1 MVLRHRSWLDLCGH
15 QLPSN
20 DKRHQ
25 DGLPVLRSTVAL
37 HHRSSLDDIKMAFV
51 CCDEQW
57 CFTTNVCLIFVST
70 CFNQQLQTCPLS
82 AAQCNG
88 VVPCSSLTFGF
99 KGFFS
104 KLSSSI
110 NSLLVDAEIMRW
122 VCSASVWKNSKI
134 TSISFTGDEAKI
146 SSSGISEPSSEK
158 SLCLKMLTSILG
170 FAIQEP
176 QKIKNT
182 NIFLSSIP

>member
-37 HHRSSLDDIKMAFV
+37 HHRSSLDDIKMAFA

-104 KLSSSI
+104 KFPSSI
-110 NSLLVDAEIMRW
+110 NSLLVDAEIMRLGLLSIHLEKLQDHKHKLHW
-122 VCSASVWKNSKI
+122 RRSKNLI
-134 TSISFTGDEAKI
+134 IRD
-146 SSSGISEPSSEK
+146 
-158 SLCLKMLTSILG
+158 LG
-170 FAIQEP
+170 
-176 QKIKNT
+176 T
-182 NIFLSSIP
+182 IF